1 MAKTDAKARKR
12 RSKAVADEVVEEED
26 SAKTGQTE
34 TVSPRQEQVG
44 TEEDAPKEDQDEDD
58 SQMDTVIEVK
68 GNVSTVTV
76 SWDQKTAKKTNG
88 SDQMMDSA
96 DAVGSTEDA
105 PNESAER
112 EMKQEI
118 QESGESQMD
127 VVAEST
133 DRVTESLEKEN
144 EEGENNDLE
153 KETNGG
159 EEMIVEKKAV
169 AAKRKLKARS
179 TAETSASKK
188 TKVISEVA
196 VKGKQKKHST
206 AETSPSKKTK
216 PVNKVAV
223 KGKQKQHA
231 AVETPQPENKKCI
244 NTGFCLFVG
253 NLDKSKKRAEVEDSL
268 AKYLMTQSVLVNGI
282 RVDQSRK
289 FAYVDLASEMDLTKV
304 LKCNGEMLDGKPM
317 EIARARVVTKEI
329 VKASVEDQK
338 EAKDGKCL
346 FVKNIPYL
354 ATKDDILNIFRKA
367 INVRFLGGTERP
379 EKGVAFVEFQNK
391 TIARRLW
398 QRKQGVQLQGR
409 ILTVDRI
416 GATVTKAAAP
426 PNKSLFVHNLPPDV
440 KKKTLNKL
448 FQNAT
453 NISLPKHEGKAR
465 GFAFVTFANLA
476 EARKALESTQNV
488 KMGKKLIRVQFA
500 AMKAKAETQK
510 VKTTLIVMGLSDKTT
525 AETLKS
531 VFEGTVSARIS
542 VDRDTGVSKRYGFV
556 DFDSEDA
563 CKAVKEAMEDC
574 EIDGSKVTVTYA
586 KMPGANRTRRPS
598 KPRRGP
604 ILGLAG
610 DKGGRKSTG
619 KGGHGRGDKGLAARM
634 PKKAVKM
641 LGNNKSSTPECPPF
655 IPL

>member
-12 RSKAVADEVVEEED
+12 RSKAVTDEVVEEED
-26 SAKTGQTE
+26 SAKTEGQTE

-88 SDQMMDSA
+88 SDQMVDSA

-105 PNESAER
+105 PNESAET

-144 EEGENNDLE
+144 EEGENNDVE

-159 EEMIVEKKAV
+159 EEMIVEKK

-196 VKGKQKKHST
+196 VKGKQK
-206 AETSPSKKTK
+206 
-216 PVNKVAV
+216 
-223 KGKQKQHA
+223 QHA
-231 AVETPQPENKKCI
+231 AVETPQPEKEKCI

-367 INVRFLGGTERP
+367 INVRFLGGSERP

-465 GFAFVTFANLA
+465 GFAFVMFANLA
-476 EARKALESTQNV
+476 EARKALESTQDV
-488 KMGKKLIRVQFA
+488 KIGKKLIRVQFA
-500 AMKAKAETQK
+500 AMKAKAETEK
-510 VKTTLIVMGLSDKTT
+510 VKTTLIVMGLSEKTT

-531 VFEGTVSARIS
+531 VFEGAVSARIS

-604 ILGLAG
+604 ILGLAA
-610 DKGGRKSTG
+610 DKGGRKSRG

>member
-1 MAKTDAKARKR
+1 MAKTDAKERKR
-12 RSKAVADEVVEEED
+12 RSKAVTDEVVEEED
-26 SAKTGQTE
+26 SAKTEGQTE
-34 TVSPRQEQVG
+34 TLSPRQEQVG

-96 DAVGSTEDA
+96 DAVGSTEDD
-105 PNESAER
+105 PNESAET
-112 EMKQEI
+112 EMRQEI

-127 VVAEST
+127 VVTEST

-144 EEGENNDLE
+144 EEGENNDVE
-153 KETNGG
+153 KETSGG

-196 VKGKQKKHST
+196 VKGKQK
-206 AETSPSKKTK
+206 
-216 PVNKVAV
+216 
-223 KGKQKQHA
+223 QHA
-231 AVETPQPENKKCI
+231 AVETPQPEKKKCI
-244 NTGFCLFVG
+244 NTGFCLYVG

-304 LKCNGEMLDGKPM
+304 LKCNGEMLDGNPM
-317 EIARARVVTKEI
+317 EIARARAVTKET

-354 ATKDDILNIFRKA
+354 ATKDDILNIFRTA
-367 INVRFLGGTERP
+367 VNVRFLGGTERP

-391 TIARRLW
+391 TIARKLW

-409 ILTVDRI
+409 ILSVDRI
-416 GATVTKAAAP
+416 GATFTKAAAP

-465 GFAFVTFANLA
+465 GFAFVMFANLA

-488 KMGKKLIRVQFA
+488 KIGKKLIRVQFA
-500 AMKAKAETQK
+500 AMKAKAETEK
-510 VKTTLIVMGLSDKTT
+510 VKTTLIVMGLSEKTT

-531 VFEGTVSARIS
+531 VFEGAVSARIS
-542 VDRDTGVSKRYGFV
+542 VDRDTGLSKRYGFV

-586 KMPGANRTRRPS
+586 KMPGANRTRRPN

-610 DKGGRKSTG
+610 DKGGRKSRG
-619 KGGHGRGDKGLAARM
+619 KSGHGRGDRGLAARM

>member
-26 SAKTGQTE
+26 SAKTEVQTE

-96 DAVGSTEDA
+96 DAVGSAEDA
-105 PNESAER
+105 PIESAETD
-112 EMKQEI
+112 MKQEI

-144 EEGENNDLE
+144 EEGENNDVE

-159 EEMIVEKKAV
+159 EEMIVEKK
-169 AAKRKLKARS
+169 
-179 TAETSASKK
+179 
-188 TKVISEVA
+188 A

-216 PVNKVAV
+216 PVNK
-223 KGKQKQHA
+223 
-231 AVETPQPENKKCI
+231 
-244 NTGFCLFVG
+244 GFCLFVG

-338 EAKDGKCL
+338 AKDGKCL

-391 TIARRLW
+391 TIAKRLW

-453 NISLPKHEGKAR
+453 NISLPKNEGKAR
-465 GFAFVTFANLA
+465 GFALVMFANLA

-510 VKTTLIVMGLSDKTT
+510 VKTTLIVMGLSEKTT

-531 VFEGTVSARIS
+531 VFEGAVSARIS

-556 DFDSEDA
+556 DFDSEEA

-586 KMPGANRTRRPS
+586 KMPGANRTRRPN

-610 DKGGRKSTG
+610 DKGGRKSRG
-619 KGGHGRGDKGLAARM
+619 KGGHGRGVKGLAARM